1 MGSVLLSLLG
11 VGKFIR
17 SHWQWFAVAVAVGL
31 LWFAWARHE
40 KSVWNEGYN
49 VGWAQQHREL
59 LIERAGHDITRA
71 SLAQALIAIADQ
83 NKAIADIKAK
93 ADAKIAASGVAIA
106 AAKKETAK
114 AEDVAKALDRSASVV
129 GKKDALCLPS
139 ETFLQHS
146 GEL

>member
-1 MGSVLLSLLG
+1 MGSILLSLLG

-17 SHWQWFAVAVAVGL
+17 THWQWFAVALAFGL
-31 LWFAWARHE
+31 IWFAWTRHE
-40 KSVWNEGYN
+40 RTVWNEGYN

-59 LIERAGHDITRA
+59 LIEQAGHDITRA
-71 SLAQALIAIADQ
+71 SLAQALVAIADQ

-93 ADAKIAASGVAIA
+93 ADANIAASGVAIA

-114 AEDVAKALDRSASVV
+114 AEDVAKALDKSASVV